1 MPKPRQSAADR
12 RRIKRKF
19 DEMDLEKHGPEKY
32 RRVWR
37 IIQTYGRPTPEE
49 DIIYP
54 DSLPRPLHKRMKRY
68 YRA

>member
-1 MPKPRQSAADR
+1 MPKPRQSPADR
-12 RRIKRKF
+12 RRIKQKF
-19 DEMDLEKHGPEKY
+19 DEVSLEHGPEEY

-49 DIIYP
+49 DVIYP
-54 DSLPRPLHKRMKRY
+54 DGIPQPLDKHLKRY